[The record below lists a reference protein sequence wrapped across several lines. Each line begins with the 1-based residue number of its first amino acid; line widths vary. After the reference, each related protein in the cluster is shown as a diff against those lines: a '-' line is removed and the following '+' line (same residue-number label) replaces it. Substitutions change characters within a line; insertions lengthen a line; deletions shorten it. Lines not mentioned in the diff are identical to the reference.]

1 MITTASPLL
10 SRITCLAVLAVVGAT
25 PALAERLERVI
36 DTQTIRL
43 GFRESS
49 VPFSFLGSQK
59 SPQGYSIDLCK
70 RIVARVERSIGKKV
84 QTVMVPVTS
93 ASRIDALVSG
103 AVDIECGSTT
113 NNAARRQRIQFSIPT
128 YVTGARLLVRS
139 DEAATDFEGLRTRR
153 VAITKGSTS
162 ADMVRDLDKRLVL
175 RLQLVEVEDHAA
187 AVDLVKS
194 RSADAFVMDEILLL
208 GLTASR
214 PDRDAFK
221 IVGRYI
227 SVEPLALGLPKN
239 SPRLKALVDQE
250 VAELMRSGAI
260 AEVYS
265 RWFEQPLPDL
275 PAGLKA
281 PPNRMTREVWRNPSD
296 FVPF

>member
-1 MITTASPLL
+1 MMTTASPLL
-10 SRITCLAVLAVVGAT
+10 SRITCLAVLAVVGVT

-187 AVDLVKS
+187 AVELVKS